1 MTHNSKGCLSLGIG
15 DNIRA
20 STIYSVTI
28 MDWHND
34 FAPLKLTSNDV
45 LPQLA
50 IAPLNSWGA
59 ITMIG
64 DDKKSYLQG
73 QVTCDVVTLD
83 PQESTFGAHCDAKG
97 KVWSVFR
104 LFHHNDGYAMFQP
117 SAVIE
122 KELAEIKKY
131 AIFSKV
137 EINPASEIALGLI
150 GEKATD
156 LVNSLSTESGNV
168 RPIDGGTAVKIDQ
181 QRWLLL
187 VTQDTAE
194 QIVKSSQ
201 ADKVDETLWTL
212 LDIQA
217 GLPILTAEQ
226 QNEHIPQALNIQA
239 LGGISFTKGCYTGQ
253 ETVAR
258 AKYRGINKRALFI
271 IKGEAN
277 QAISAN
283 AELERAV
290 GDNWRSAGQ
299 LLAHYRYSDNKA
311 IALVVL
317 PNNLDDDTPLRLKDQ
332 IDSQWTF
339 ASLPY
344 SLEDND

>member
-1 MTHNSKGCLSLGIG
+1 
-15 DNIRA
+15 
-20 STIYSVTI
+20 

-34 FAPLKLTSNDV
+34 FAPLQLASNDAI
-45 LPQLA
+45 PQLA

-73 QVTCDVVTLD
+73 QVTCDVVTLE
-83 PQESTFGAHCDAKG
+83 PHLSTFGAHCDAKG

-104 LFHHNDGYAMFQP
+104 LFHHNGGYAMFQP
-117 SAVIE
+117 TSVID

-137 EINPASEIALGLI
+137 EIKQSEEIALGVM
-150 GEKATD
+150 GEKATEFID
-156 LVNSLSTESGNV
+156 SLSSQTGDV
-168 RPIDGGTAVKIDQ
+168 RPVEGGTAVKIDE

-187 VTQDTAE
+187 VAPDAAE
-194 QIVKSSQ
+194 QLVTTSQ
-201 ADKVDETLWTL
+201 ADKVNESLWTL
-212 LDIQA
+212 LDIKA

-226 QNEHIPQALNIQA
+226 QNEHIPQALNVQA
-239 LGGISFTKGCYTGQ
+239 VDGISFTKGCYTGQ

-271 IKGEAN
+271 VKGEA
-277 QAISAN
+277 QQDITAN

-290 GDNWRSAGQ
+290 GENWRSAGK
-299 LLAHYRYSDNKA
+299 LLASYRFSDNQA

-317 PNNLDDDTPLRLKDQ
+317 PNNLEDDTQLRLKDQ
-332 IDSQWTF
+332 ADSQWSF
-339 ASLPY
+339 APLPY
-344 SLEDND
+344 SLQDDE

>member
-1 MTHNSKGCLSLGIG
+1 
-15 DNIRA
+15 
-20 STIYSVTI
+20 

-34 FAPLKLTSNDV
+34 FAPLQLASNDAI
-45 LPQLA
+45 PQLA

-73 QVTCDVVTLD
+73 QVTCDVVTLE
-83 PQESTFGAHCDAKG
+83 PHLSTFGAHCDAKG

-104 LFHHNDGYAMFQP
+104 LFHHNGGYAMFQP
-117 SAVIE
+117 TSVID

-137 EINPASEIALGLI
+137 EIKQSEEIALGVM
-150 GEKATD
+150 GEKATEFID
-156 LVNSLSTESGNV
+156 SLSSQTGDV
-168 RPIDGGTAVKIDQ
+168 RPVEGGTAVKIDE

-187 VTQDTAE
+187 VAPGAAE
-194 QIVKSSQ
+194 QLVTASQ
-201 ADKVDETLWTL
+201 ADKVNESLWTL
-212 LDIQA
+212 LDIKA

-226 QNEHIPQALNIQA
+226 QNEHIPQALNVQA
-239 LGGISFTKGCYTGQ
+239 VDGISFTKGCYTGQ

-271 IKGEAN
+271 VKGEA
-277 QAISAN
+277 QQGIPAN

-290 GDNWRSAGQ
+290 GENWRSAGK
-299 LLAHYRYSDNKA
+299 LLASYRFSDNQA

-317 PNNLDDDTPLRLKDQ
+317 PNNLEDDTQLRLKDQ
-332 IDSQWTF
+332 ADSQWSF

-344 SLEDND
+344 SLQDDE